1 MDDRAVS
8 RRGALRYLGLLAA
21 SAAGRQ
27 FLTVW
32 LPSPATHATGR
43 NGLVTFEGMSH
54 PPEVECPAPYAP
66 QFFKPGEFKTVELLT
81 EMIIPTDDKPG
92 AKEARVAS
100 YIDFVVFSAR
110 EFEPSLQREWMDA
123 LAFLDRE
130 SQRQFGKAFRNGL
143 NGTAGRFADRHEF
156 ARTRFGSASR
166 GFQAAEWYLSGRRQ
180 IAVFAHSMRG
190 LGSNYG
196 SATWRPARTPLQ

>member
-54 PPEVECPAPYAP
+54 APEVDPPAPYAP
-66 QFFKPGEFKTVELLT
+66 QFFKTGEFRTVELLT

-92 AKEARVAS
+92 AQEAKVAS

-130 SQRQFGKAFRNGL
+130 SQRQFGKAFRMAS
-143 NGTAGRFADRHEF
+143 TAERVDLLTDMSLPERDSGARHEGF
-156 ARTRFGSASR
+156 RRRSGIYR
-166 GFQAAEWYLSGRRQ
+166 GDDR
-180 IAVFAHSMRG
+180 
-190 LGSNYG
+190 
-196 SATWRPARTPLQ
+196 